1 MLKIRRLLTMPVA
14 ALSALFSSSLFATP
28 VVDGHLITWTDPG
41 WHQVLDVTNDFQEA
55 CQGGRECLVPEGRY
69 LVINLTTGERFEN
82 IVVTG
87 APLPLENIDSSA
99 DDSVQINGNVIS
111 WPDDGWYQVQ
121 DASNFSSVCEGGL
134 SCNVPAGTYHVINLT
149 LGIRHENLQVLDTVS
164 LNPPTDTPS
173 SNVNVAGNLISW
185 SESGWFQVQNASTFE
200 TLCEGGSNCEV
211 SPGTYNV
218 INLSSGTRYEGVV
231 VSSGAEEPPPS
242 PTSVFALDAVA
253 QDLMVS
259 LSGNQLEDMRDIL
272 SELVPDIIGTNTGTS
287 LPGDVVT
294 TDDPRM
300 GRVDTMRD
308 RTRYN
313 CNGMSA

>member
-1 MLKIRRLLTMPVA
+1 MPKIRRLLTMPVA

-55 CQGGRECLVPEGRY
+55 CQGGRECLVPEGLY

-231 VSSGAEEPPPS
+231 HQS
-242 PTSVFALDAVA
+242 PFLR
-253 QDLMVS
+253 LM
-259 LSGNQLEDMRDIL
+259 QLRRI
-272 SELVPDIIGTNTGTS
+272 
-287 LPGDVVT
+287 
-294 TDDPRM
+294 
-300 GRVDTMRD
+300 
-308 RTRYN
+308 
-313 CNGMSA
+313 